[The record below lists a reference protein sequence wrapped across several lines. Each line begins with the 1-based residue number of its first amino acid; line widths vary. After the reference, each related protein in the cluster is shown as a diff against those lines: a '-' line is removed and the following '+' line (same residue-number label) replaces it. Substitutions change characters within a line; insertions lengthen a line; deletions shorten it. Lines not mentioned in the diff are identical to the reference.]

1 MTETGEPNGGQP
13 DDFRARSGSTGGS
26 GSASFGRRVDV
37 SSFALLLVEVPWF
50 IWSLAI
56 VQLFVGSFVGGPWPW
71 IATAVWI
78 LAGGLMLLRPVDTFM
93 ARVVD
98 RLRPPTA
105 AESQRL
111 QPGWQAV
118 TRAAGVDPAKYS
130 LWVEDV
136 TDVSAVAFG
145 GHTVAVTRWSL
156 TTLPPRQLEAVLAHE
171 LAHHLGGHT
180 WAGAL
185 SAWYSLPSRAVVWL
199 IRGILRLARGVP
211 AIGCLITGLLLV
223 MVGGMLLSSL
233 IFGHFPTQLVLFALV
248 ALVAPMALAWFRR
261 LAEKNANQIAAGLG
275 YGHALLD
282 VLYAWQAQDRDIER
296 RAAGR
301 RAALMSFHP
310 SVAEQILSLEKFMQ
324 KHGQL

>member
-1 MTETGEPNGGQP
+1 MTETGEPNGGREQFPGQP
-13 DDFRARSGSTGGS
+13 PGPSSGGPARRRPDIS
-26 GSASFGRRVDV
+26 SAG
-37 SSFALLLVEVPWF
+37 LLLLEVPWF
-50 IWSLAI
+50 VWSFAI

-71 IATAVWI
+71 IAAGVWV
-78 LAGGLMLLRPVDTFM
+78 LAGGAMLLPPVDTFM

-98 RLRPPTA
+98 RLRRPTS
-105 AESQRL
+105 AELQRL
-111 QPGWQAV
+111 EPAWQAV
-118 TRAAGVDPAKYS
+118 TRTAGVDPAKYT
-130 LWVEDV
+130 LWIEDV
-136 TDVSAVAFG
+136 TAVSAVAFG
-145 GHTVAVTRWSL
+145 GHTVAVTRWAL

-185 SAWYSLPSRAVVWL
+185 SAWYSLPSRGVVWL
-199 IRGILRLARGVP
+199 VRAVLRLARGVP
-211 AIGCLITGLLLV
+211 AVGCVLTGLLVLA
-223 MVGGMLLSSL
+223 VGGMLLSAL
-233 IFGHFPTQLVLFALV
+233 IFGYFPTQLVLVLV
-248 ALVAPMALAWFRR
+248 ALVAPVILAWFRR

-275 YGHALLD
+275 YGHPLLD